1 MFLAKVIGQVVS
13 TQKDSRLVGS
23 KLAVLRPLQ
32 IGDEKSPELV
42 ETKNT
47 VVAVDG
53 CSAAVGQIVLYAQG
67 SSARQAEGMKE
78 LPIDAAVIGIVDNVE
93 AFSKPVYKSEK

>member
-13 TQKDSRLVGS
+13 TQKDSRQVGS

-32 IGDEKSPELV
+32 IADGKSPELI

-47 VVAVDG
+47 VVAVDNCG
-53 CSAAVGQIVLYAQG
+53 AAVGQIVLFCQG
-67 SSARQAEGMKE
+67 SSARQAEGMKQ
-78 LPIDAAVIGIVDNVE
+78 LPIDAAVVGLVDNVE
-93 AFSKPVYKSEK
+93 AFSKSVYKSEK